1 MDIKEEIQTKPYLG
15 RRILA
20 GIIDYTLIFSFMF
33 TLMYFYG
40 TPNDEGGQSLNGMP
54 ALSVMLFWGIITI
67 GMEQL
72 VGATIGNYL
81 NNLKP
86 ISISNPEEK
95 VSFVQSLKR
104 HLLDII
110 DISFFGL
117 VGILVIKNTK
127 KHQRLGDLWA
137 KTIVIKSK

>member
-1 MDIKEEIQTKPYLG
+1 MKEEIETKPYLG

-20 GIIDYTLIFSFMF
+20 GIIDYTLIFIFMF
-33 TLMYFYG
+33 TLMHFYG
-40 TPNDEGGQSLNGMP
+40 TPNEEGGQSLNGIP
-54 ALSVMLFWGIITI
+54 ALSVILFWGIITI

-72 VGATIGNYL
+72 FGTTVGNYL

-86 ISISNPEEK
+86 ISINKEEEK
-95 VSFVQSLKR
+95 ISLVQSSKR

>member
-20 GIIDYTLIFSFMF
+20 GIIDYTLILSFMF

-40 TPNDEGGQSLNGMP
+40 TPNDEGGQSLNGIP
-54 ALSVMLFWGIITI
+54 ALSVIVFWGIITI

-72 VGATIGNYL
+72 FGATVGNYL

-86 ISISNPEEK
+86 ISISKSEEK
-95 VSFVQSLKR
+95 ISFVQSLKR

>member
-1 MDIKEEIQTKPYLG
+1 
-15 RRILA
+15 
-20 GIIDYTLIFSFMF
+20 MF

>member
-1 MDIKEEIQTKPYLG
+1 MVKEEVQTKPYLG

-20 GIIDYTLIFSFMF
+20 GIIDYILIFSFMF
-33 TLMYFYG
+33 TLLYFYG
-40 TPNDEGGQSLNGMP
+40 TPDDEGGYSLNGTP
-54 ALSVMLFWGIITI
+54 ALSVIIFWGVITI

-72 VGATIGNYL
+72 LGATIGNYL
-81 NNLKP
+81 NHLKP
-86 ISISNPEEK
+86 ISVDKSEGKI
-95 VSFVQSLKR
+95 SFVQSLKR